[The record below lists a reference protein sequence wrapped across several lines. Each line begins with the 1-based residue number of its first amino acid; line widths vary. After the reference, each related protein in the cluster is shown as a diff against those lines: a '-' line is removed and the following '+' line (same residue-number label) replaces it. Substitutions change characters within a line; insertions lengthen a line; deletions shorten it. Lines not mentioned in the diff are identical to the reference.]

1 MVSIPRELSGVKHQ
15 IRQAGLP
22 DCNEVGRLFNEY
34 RMFYNQKADIEAA
47 RQYIKERME
56 RHESVIL
63 VAETDVESD
72 QGKGDCNGMPSSHG
86 LSCTGFVQLY
96 PSFSSVSMGPIW
108 VLNDLFVHPDF
119 RQKGI
124 ARKLLQ
130 AAKQLASERRILR
143 ISLSTELSN
152 TQAQALYE
160 SEGYA
165 QDTKFMYYEI
175 NV

>member
-1 MVSIPRELSGVKHQ
+1 MQHR

-22 DCNEVGRLFNEY
+22 DCNEVGGLFNEY
-34 RMFYNQKADIEAA
+34 RIFYKQNTDVEAA
-47 RQYIKERME
+47 CQYIKERME
-56 RHESVIL
+56 SHESVIL

-72 QGKGDCNGMPSSHG
+72 QGTAESDGTP
-86 LSCTGFVQLY
+86 LSKRMNCTGFVQLY

-108 VLNDLFVHPDF
+108 VLNDLYVQSDY
-119 RQKGI
+119 RQQGI

-130 AAKQLASERRILR
+130 AAKRLASERGVLR

-152 TQAQALYE
+152 KQAQALYE

-165 QDTKFMYYEI
+165 LDTKFMYYELSL
-175 NV
+175 